1 MHVAEKKTFFINK
14 AAQLIDMDD
23 YGIKINVLEE
33 TAPFETIEV
42 AVVVLV
48 GGQFKF
54 SNKKK
59 LVSAIYGISL
69 SKPIHQPLQLQIQH
83 CVDISSHSK
92 NLSFAIAPTDTPTL
106 PYKFKT
112 VEGGKFIA
120 GSYYGSIER
129 KEFSLVCV
137 LFEEENGDSDDENGT
152 STDDDDDSKEKN
164 HEQEEEIDSEYPA
177 ISGSHD
183 HEEPQ
188 KSDSPSSKKDQPG
201 SKKTSATSSMKKI
214 KGIY

>member
-33 TAPFETIEV
+33 TAPFEIVEV

-54 SNKKK
+54 PNKKK

-83 CVDISSHSK
+83 CVDISSHTK

-137 LFEEENGDSDDENGT
+137 LFEEENGT
-152 STDDDDDSKEKN
+152 STNDDDDDSKE
-164 HEQEEEIDSEYPA
+164 E
-177 ISGSHD
+177 
-183 HEEPQ
+183 
-188 KSDSPSSKKDQPG
+188 KS
-201 SKKTSATSSMKKI
+201 
-214 KGIY
+214 